1 MKKLLVIFL
10 IIIITIF
17 NNAQTT
23 ITKVIDPGGK
33 GNFTSL
39 QAWAS
44 WVNSSTSGN
53 LVTANVIEVADCI
66 CTNGQ
71 PDVLPLGANGG
82 VLNFTTDAA
91 HYLKIYVDT
100 NYNGHNY
107 RHKGKYPA
115 FTDSVYR
122 LEVSPIISTIIGIT
136 TSKIIIDGLCIK
148 DILPDS
154 LYGGNCIQL
163 ADCDQGGTIEN
174 CILVDDKTSI
184 VGDLASDEHG
194 HGIRID
200 GVTKYSKYY
209 IHNNIISGFN
219 DVNDFAPGNCGILTY
234 PTTDS
239 IIAYVDNNTIY
250 NCKFG
255 IWNRGG
261 ESGYDSCRVI
271 LRNNIFQDPTGDIYS
286 DPIYQL
292 GVSQFPVMTDNV
304 VLPNSTPAGMIFD
317 YGFEGTKA
325 PFIYG
330 DTSYASLSIYPT
342 HSGSNSLYISTGSTA
357 ISLNSG
363 NLTVSPNTNYTL
375 SFYSA
380 WSMGN
385 ALTVTVKDSKGN
397 ILGTTT
403 TPVTNSYTFINKN
416 IVFTTQ
422 SSTSIIIFI
431 TSNGGSYSFF
441 DDFLLYKGTALSG
454 SSYFVNPSN
463 NDFHLLSTAVLTRG
477 QALNL
482 SSDSNDPFTNDA
494 GGMLRPS
501 SWDAGAL
508 QFGGNDTLSSSSSG
522 SDTAASAACQ
532 NIDSL
537 IAKTNAL
544 EAQINVKFNNVEGFF
559 TAYKVFS
566 PDFFTYIQNQDYGLF
581 THVIQSSGNVY
592 MNGACTIPAFD
603 LPMEAVVTG
612 APCDSL
618 NVVSGTPL
626 TGTSAIEMRSVAGGE
641 AGVAQKIQTIMGQGC
656 TGFYMRYQMYLP
668 ANFTAHKTSWT
679 SSHYAYVPFLQ
690 VLDSAATGI
699 FQFLLDQ
706 DTTNYNNILL
716 EVDTVVTSVP
726 ISRGSVINIQVHYQY
741 NSACQVW
748 IGSSQSKYSP
758 AYSHAYAPE
767 VKLNNELIIGLGWT
781 QYGAGPVYIN
791 NVTIDSAFIPDN
803 YITQPPAANMWG
815 NYDQSVASSVTYGSN
830 IPVIGLIDSCK
841 AHGIEADLSIGGW
854 PGQYTGLAPANN
866 ASIPGVTLP
875 TSNTPWNYMMKD
887 TASTWLDQ
895 NGIAHNS
902 GLRGHWIYNLIKLFE
917 KTGFTGVDFDFEFIG
932 MDTIGLAS
940 KYQAKLF
947 PDFLQAVRSS
957 FDTAGHSGWYISFC
971 APIPWGNTF
980 PDTAYSAAPDAYGNY
995 KWTGSGSPLVP
1006 ADSILWGNWN
1016 DRWIDWNRIYSIVN
1030 EVHLMTYGFS
1040 GMWDSADTWN
1050 DALYRTPAGYDSNY
1064 WSMESIDNIIV
1075 ARGYPKAKTSI
1086 GFGFFGNVWL
1096 HNNDLFQPI
1105 NGLYTNSAQTWAT
1118 VVTLGNSDLL
1128 YPNSSNT
1135 SLSFAQR
1142 WQSIKDMGA
1151 DYGFCKTYNQPFY
1164 KYNIPGNPVTF
1175 PQCGIDSLTGSNPA
1189 WSDNFIIN
1197 YDDSLSTVNR
1207 MKWVYNHGYKS
1218 IFIWEIT
1225 QDFEPDSF
1233 GNLRPT
1239 LEDAMLANLSSLS
1252 WYKVHFA
1259 KNQHT
1264 YDTVLTGRYLLSSSS
1279 SSPTL
1284 IFPLSDYT
1292 TGRQP
1297 VFLWNSVPGASG
1309 YDLQAAL
1316 DTNFTTPV
1324 INLINYQDTV
1334 YHSVLNTFDTSST
1347 YYWRVKA
1354 VNDSFTIQP
1363 STHSIIHS
1371 FSSSGPFNSFSS
1383 FSSSDSSSPFT
1394 HSPIHSFSSSSPFSS
1409 FNTFSH
1415 SSNLSSVQIGTIS
1428 STQTNNL
1435 YNLAV
1440 PWNVYY
1446 ISNLANKADE
1456 CDLYL
1461 NGVYVSTDTGLS
1473 VRSGS
1478 QQYDTLKATVG
1489 WGNYSVTI
1497 VQYNS
1502 AGETQVT
1509 SHYST
1514 AVSSTPMQMDTA
1526 GINILCDH
1534 SSIEIDSNGCE
1545 ADVIVIQDSTTYNFT
1560 FQTIGAYNPSYTVY
1574 MKDNSFFSIDTTYGN
1589 VLKVNA
1595 NRGGLTG
1602 LGIKENQTGRTRYIG
1617 LAVKDWTGMV
1627 PKFPPYVMISN
1638 LTQYYTASLPFYK
1651 DIRNGNADDNKRMDG
1666 GWYYYYPAYLTNGML
1681 DVYIRNSLRFG
1692 IQPAFAW
1699 YNLSADVSAVDS
1711 SDMVNVPFLE
1721 TYFTELMQLC
1731 QHCDSVMHG
1740 VPVNINIEPDFIGYM
1755 IKDYPTMVSLASPCS
1770 TYAAVKA
1777 GVMTNSDPVFP
1788 ANLKGF
1794 CEEMAYII
1802 KKYYHSAACGWAY
1815 PLWAAAHNTG
1825 AGEMHLSS
1833 GIIAGDFGQL
1843 GETAVALG
1851 MNYLTDYI
1859 SIEGWGYDGGY
1870 DIGEGSTAYTN
1881 PSGSSWFWNM
1891 QQWDNYLIAANI
1903 LNQST
1908 GLGII
1913 LNGNS
1918 GHIDNSLAQSPTYYH
1933 SNNKFPNLADTTS
1946 TYEDSAPDFFFGDT
1960 MYISSGNR
1968 LNWFSTIAVGDTAG
1982 LSVNGNTVIWKQHI
1996 TKAAQDGVIGIS
2008 SGPGMQIDTHNT
2020 PDPNTYPLYAPSDQ
2034 YWWMV
2039 KAQRYYL
2046 NPAMK

>member
-1 MKKLLVIFL
+1 MNKIFL
-10 IIIITIF
+10 TFIFCKNIITIF
-17 NNAQTT
+17 LITASVIYSQTT

-33 GNFTSL
+33 GDFTSL
-39 QAWAS
+39 QSWAS
-44 WVNSSTSGN
+44 WVSSSTSGN
-53 LVTANVIEVADCI
+53 LVTANVVEVARCI

-71 PDVLPLGANGG
+71 PDTEPLNSYVLTI
-82 VLNFTTDAA
+82 TTDAS
-91 HYLKIYVDT
+91 HYIKIYADT
-100 NYNGHNY
+100 NYNGVNY

-115 FTDSVYR
+115 SADSVYR
-122 LEVSPIISTIIGIT
+122 LEVSPQLIPVVGVT
-136 TSKIIIDGLCIK
+136 TSKIIIDGICIK
-148 DILPDS
+148 NILPDS
-154 LYGGNCIQL
+154 SYGGNCIQL

-184 VGDLASDEHG
+184 AGDLGSDEHG

-234 PTTDS
+234 PVTDS

-286 DPIYQL
+286 DPVYQL

-304 VLPNSTPAGMIFD
+304 ILPNSTPAGMVFD
-317 YGFEGTKA
+317 YGFEGTKV

-330 DTSYASLSIYPT
+330 DTSYASLAAYPA
-342 HSGSNSLYISTGSTA
+342 HSGAYSLYVATGYAS
-357 ISLNSG
+357 ISLNT
-363 NLTVSPNTNYTL
+363 NNITVSANTTYILN
-375 SFYSA
+375 FCAA

-385 ALTVTVKDSKGN
+385 AFTVTIKDGSGN
-397 ILGTTT
+397 TLGGAT
-403 TPVTNSYTFINKN
+403 TPVTNSYTFTNET
-416 IVFTTQ
+416 VQFTTG
-422 SSTSIIIFI
+422 SSTSIIIYI
-431 TSNGGSYSFF
+431 TSGTGGAYCFF
-441 DDFLLYKGTALSG
+441 DDFLLCKGNVIGG
-454 SSYFVNPSN
+454 SCYFVNPAAD
-463 NDFHLLSTAVLTRG
+463 DFHLLSTAALALNT
-477 QALNL
+477 ALNL
-482 SSDSNDPFTNDA
+482 SGDANDA
-494 GGMLRPS
+494 FTTDASGMLRPS
-501 SWDAGAL
+501 SWDVGAL
-508 QFGGNDTLSSSSSG
+508 QFGGSDTSGTSSIG
-522 SDTAASAACQ
+522 SDTATSTACQ

-544 EAQINVKFNNVEGFF
+544 EAQGNVKFNNVEGFF

-566 PDFFTYIQNQDYGLF
+566 PNFFTYIQNQDYQLF
-581 THVIQSSGNVY
+581 THIIQSAGNVY

-603 LPMEAVVTG
+603 LPMEAIVTG
-612 APCDSL
+612 TPCDSI
-618 NVVSGTPL
+618 NVVSGAPL
-626 TGTSAIEMRSVAGGE
+626 TGTSAIEMHSVAGGE

-656 TGFYMRYQMYLP
+656 TGFYIRFQLYLP

-679 SSHYAYVPFLQ
+679 SGHYAFVPFLQ
-690 VLDSAATGI
+690 VLDSAASGI

-706 DTTNYNNILL
+706 DTTNYNNIVL

-726 ISRGSVINIQVHYQY
+726 VSRGSVINIQVHYQY
-741 NSACQVW
+741 NAACRVW
-748 IGSSQSKYSP
+748 IGSSQSESSP
-758 AYSHAYAPE
+758 AYTHSCAPA

-781 QYGAGPVYIN
+781 RYGAGPVYIN

-803 YITQPPAANMWG
+803 YITQPPSTYVWG
-815 NYDQSVASSVTYGSN
+815 NYDQSVTSTVTYGSN
-830 IPVIGLIDSCK
+830 IPVIGIIDSCK
-841 AHGIEADLSIGGW
+841 AHNIEADLSIGGW
-854 PGQYTGLAPANN
+854 PGQYTGLASAGS
-866 ASIPGVTLP
+866 AGVTEW

-887 TASTWLDQ
+887 TTSSWLDQ
-895 NGIAHNS
+895 NGITQSS

-917 KTGFTGVDFDFEFIG
+917 KTGFTGADFDFEFIG

-947 PDFLQAVRSS
+947 PDFLQALRAS
-957 FDTAGHSGWYISFC
+957 FDTAGHSNWYISFC

-980 PDTAYSAAPDAYGNY
+980 PDTAYFTTPDAYGNY
-995 KWTGSGSPLVP
+995 LWRGSGSPLVP

-1040 GMWDSADTWN
+1040 GMWDSANTWN

-1064 WSMESIDNIIV
+1064 WSMEKIDNIIV
-1075 ARGYPKAKTSI
+1075 ARGYPKSKTSI

-1096 HNNDLFQPI
+1096 HNNDIFEPI
-1105 NGLYTNSAQTWAT
+1105 NGLYTNSAHTWAT
-1118 VVTLGNSDLL
+1118 VITLGNSDLL

-1142 WQSIKDMGA
+1142 WQSIKSMGA
-1151 DYGFCKTYNQPFY
+1151 NYGFCKTYNQPFY
-1164 KYNIPGNPVTF
+1164 KYNIPGSPITF
-1175 PQCGIDSLTGSNPA
+1175 PQCGVDSLTGSNPA
-1189 WSDNFIIN
+1189 SSANFIIN
-1197 YDDSLSTVNR
+1197 YDDSLSTANR
-1207 MKWVYNHGYKS
+1207 LKWVYNHGYKS

-1225 QDFEPDSF
+1225 QDFEPNSQ
-1233 GNLRPT
+1233 GVLRPT
-1239 LEDAMLANLSSLS
+1239 LEDAMQANLSPYIPFVQPA
-1252 WYKVHFA
+1252 WYKVYFA

-1264 YDTVLTGRYLLSSSS
+1264 YDTILTGRDLSSSSSS

-1284 IFPLSDYT
+1284 IFPLGNYT
-1292 TGRQP
+1292 TGMQP
-1297 VFLWNSVPGASG
+1297 VFLWHSVPGASG

-1316 DTNFTTPV
+1316 DTNFTNPV
-1324 INLINYQDTV
+1324 INLLNYQDTI
-1334 YHSVLNTFDTSST
+1334 YHSLLNTFDTSST

-1354 VNDSFTIQP
+1354 VNGSWARQ
-1363 STHSIIHS
+1363 S
-1371 FSSSGPFNSFSS
+1371 FS
-1383 FSSSDSSSPFT
+1383 
-1394 HSPIHSFSSSSPFSS
+1394 
-1409 FNTFSH
+1409 TFSN
-1415 SSNLSSVQIGTIS
+1415 SNTLAAVQIGTIS
-1428 STQTNNL
+1428 STQSNNL
-1435 YNLAV
+1435 YNIIV

-1446 ISNLANKADE
+1446 ISNLSDKATE

-1461 NGVYVSTDTGLS
+1461 NGVYVGTDTGLT
-1473 VRSGS
+1473 VRAG
-1478 QQYDTLKATVG
+1478 QQQSDTAKATVG

-1502 AGETQVT
+1502 SGETQVT
-1509 SHYST
+1509 GHYST
-1514 AVSSTPMQMDTA
+1514 APSSTPMQMDTA
-1526 GINILCDH
+1526 GINILCNH
-1534 SSIEIDSNGCE
+1534 PSIQIDSNGCE
-1545 ADVIVIQDSTTYNFT
+1545 ADVILIKDSTTYTFT
-1560 FQTIGAYNPSYTVY
+1560 FQTIGAYNPNYTVLI
-1574 MKDNSFFSIDTTYGN
+1574 KDNSFFNYSTSGN
-1589 VLKVNA
+1589 VLTINA
-1595 NRGGLTG
+1595 SRGGLTG

-1638 LTQYYTASLPFYK
+1638 LTQYFPASLPFYK

-1666 GWYYYYPAYLTNGML
+1666 GWYYYYPAYLTNGIL

-1692 IQPAFAW
+1692 IQSAFAW
-1699 YNLSADVSAVDS
+1699 YNLSADNPVVDS

-1721 TYFTELMQLC
+1721 TYFTELMQLMN
-1731 QHCDSVMHG
+1731 HCDSVMHG
-1740 VPVNINIEPDFIGYM
+1740 VPININIEPDFIGYM
-1755 IKDYPTMVSLASPCS
+1755 IKDYPTMVSLVSPCS
-1770 TYAAVKA
+1770 TNAAISA
-1777 GVMTNSDPVFP
+1777 GVLTGSDPAFP
-1788 ANLKGF
+1788 NNLKGF

-1802 KKYYHSAACGWAY
+1802 KKYYPSAAIGWAY
-1815 PLWAAAHNTG
+1815 PIWAAAHNTG
-1825 AGEMHLSS
+1825 TGEMHLAS

-1891 QQWDNYLIAANI
+1891 QHWDNYLMAANI

-1918 GHIDNSLAQSPTYYH
+1918 GHIDSSLAQSPAYYH
-1933 SNNKFPNLADTTS
+1933 SNNKFPSLVDTTS
-1946 TYEDSAPDFFFGDT
+1946 AYEDSAPDFFFGDT
-1960 MYISSGNR
+1960 MYVSSGNR
-1968 LNWFSTIAVGDTAG
+1968 LAWFSTIASGDTAG
-1982 LSVNGNTVIWKQHI
+1982 LSVNGNTVIWNQHI

-2008 SGPGMQIDTHNT
+2008 FGPGEGIDTHNT
-2020 PDPNTYPLYAPSDQ
+2020 PDPNTNPVSVPSDQ

-2039 KAQRYYL
+2039 KAQRYYK
-2046 NPAMK
+2046 NPALRP